1 MLALRLPELGL
12 GLKPMLGFIVL
23 PASVLFPEGI
33 GAMRDVIVGRFAVR
47 AVGQEPWRGGLFWFA
62 AFIFLFP
69 YGLVGLELRWA

>member
-12 GLKPMLGFIVL
+12 GLQPNFDLLVL
-23 PASVLFPEGI
+23 RAPVLFPEGI